1 MVEFAFF
8 FTYAWSSQVS
18 KSIANVKDFMVGYL
32 PFRYKICLLVCPII
46 MLELFW
52 DLCVFPSSFILAATT
67 LNLPVCV
74 STTKCPWIIFSL
86 SWYTIH
92 EVQVQWTIAKI
103 VNALQKIARAFVLI
117 EDAYA
122 SCQIG
127 QPQLDL
133 LNTQYLFSKR
143 EDIYKAL
150 SFDWYVDRIFQ
161 NFSVMLL

>member
-8 FTYAWSSQVS
+8 FTYSWSSQVS

-32 PFRYKICLLVCPII
+32 PFRYKICLYSLSYNYAWTILRP
-46 MLELFW
+46 
-52 DLCVFPSSFILAATT
+52 LCFSFQLHIGCNYIKFASMCFDHKVS
-67 LNLPVCV
+67 LNN
-74 STTKCPWIIFSL
+74 FSL

-161 NFSVMLL
+161 SFFVMVL